1 LDAQGR
7 ESPLDGALEREP
19 PFDVVLGREPPFDAT
34 LGFGQLV
41 PAIAGSMHVPSSKQQ
56 VWPAGQVAPPQI
68 AGLGVGSGQ
77 SLATRL
83 GATQFPVLRQ
93 HCCP

>member
-1 LDAQGR
+1 LEAQGR
-7 ESPLDGALEREP
+7 EPLSGGAQGREP
-19 PFDVVLGREPPFDAT
+19 LSGSVLGREAPFDGT

-41 PAIAGSMHVPSSKQQ
+41 PAVDGLMHVPSSKQQ
-56 VWPAGQVAPPQI
+56 VWPAGQVTPPQI
-68 AGLGVGSGQ
+68 AGFGVGSGQ

-83 GATQFPVLRQ
+83 GVTQRPVLRQ

>member
-7 ESPLDGALEREP
+7 EAPVDDAPARKPLSGSA
-19 PFDVVLGREPPFDAT
+19 LGREPSFDGT

-41 PAIAGSMHVPSSKQQ
+41 PAVDGSMQFPSSKQQ
-56 VWPAGQVAPPQI
+56 ICPVGQVTPPQI

-77 SLATRL
+77 SLAIRL

>member
-7 ESPLDGALEREP
+7 EPPLDGALARNP
-19 PFDVVLGREPPFDAT
+19 PSGSALGREPPSD
-34 LGFGQLV
+34 GEIGIGQLV
-41 PAIAGSMHVPSSKQQ
+41 PAVEGSMHVPSSKQQ
-56 VWPAGQVAPPQI
+56 VWPAGQVTPPQI
-68 AGLGVGSGQ
+68 AGFGVGSGQ

-83 GATQFPVLRQ
+83 GATQRPVLRQ